1 MNNMTVAEKMG
12 LDALN
17 TFIDRASKEGICY
30 NGENMDKTIQDAVIE
45 VVKQYVE
52 EYENYEE

>member
-1 MNNMTVAEKMG
+1 MNNMTVVEKMG
-12 LDALN
+12 LEALKK
-17 TFIDRASKEGICY
+17 FIDHASKKGICY

-45 VVKQYVE
+45 VVREYVE